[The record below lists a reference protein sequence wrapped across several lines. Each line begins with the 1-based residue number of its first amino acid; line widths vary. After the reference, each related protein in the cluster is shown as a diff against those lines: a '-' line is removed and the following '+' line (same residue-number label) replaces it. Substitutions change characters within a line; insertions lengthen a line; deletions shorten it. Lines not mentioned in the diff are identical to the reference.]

1 MKKILIFSILV
12 SSILLAEFKY
22 NRGGSISDIEQKIEQ
37 YEKKQIQIE
46 NHLNKINNLMGRY
59 NSFAATY
66 LGRITSIIK
75 QGANCMK
82 DNKNY
87 MYYKSKYGT
96 TNSYTLMYA
105 KFRDECN
112 SMKKSR
118 LESLKALDSQFD
130 ILESKVQELNEQ
142 KRIDISRAERI
153 KGYIND
159 LRRDKDAI
167 QRFVK

>member
-1 MKKILIFSILV
+1 MKKLLIFSMLI
-12 SSILLAEFKY
+12 SNILLADPAY
-22 NRGGSISDIEQKIEQ
+22 NRGGSISDIEQKIEL

-59 NSFAATY
+59 NSFASTY

-82 DNKNY
+82 DNKQY
-87 MYYKSKYGT
+87 MYYESKYGA

-112 SMKKSR
+112 DMKTSR
-118 LESLKALDSQFD
+118 LEALKSLDAQFD

-142 KRIDISRAERI
+142 KKIDISRAERI

-167 QRFVK
+167 QRFTK